1 MALIL
6 ADIVFVD
13 VQYLSMAGQ
22 LWWRFDGDQMV
33 INSSWIKR
41 YKYTWVSNN

>member
-13 VQYLSMAGQ
+13 VQYLSMASQ
-22 LWWRFDGDQMV
+22 LWWRFDGDQV
-33 INSSWIKR
+33 R
-41 YKYTWVSNN
+41 GGYQV